1 MVPELTDC
9 TMAETDLH
17 LYETTRVIIGA
28 FYSVFNR
35 LGSGFL
41 ESVYHR
47 ALGNALERSG
57 RHVEREA
64 ALRVAFEG
72 RVVGE
77 FRADLIVDRQVLVE
91 VKAVEHI
98 VAAHEAQVINY
109 VRASGLP
116 VGLLLN
122 FGPRP
127 SYRRFVGPAA
137 MLRHNGFSQTDADLD
152 AGPGRHDALR
162 SSG

>member
-1 MVPELTDC
+1 
-9 TMAETDLH
+9 MAESDLH

-28 FYSVFNR
+28 FYYVFNQ

-47 ALGNALERSG
+47 ALGNALDRTG
-57 RHVEREA
+57 RRVEREV
-64 ALRVAFEG
+64 ALSVQFEG
-72 RVVGE
+72 LVVGE
-77 FRADLIVDRQVLVE
+77 FRADLVVDRQVLIE
-91 VKAVEHI
+91 VKAAEHI
-98 VAAHEAQVINY
+98 VVPHEAQVINDL
-109 VRASGLP
+109 RASGLP

-137 MLRHNGFSQTDADLD
+137 ARRRSDRRRGDDAPTE
-152 AGPGRHDALR
+152 GPARQDALR

>member
-1 MVPELTDC
+1 
-9 TMAETDLH
+9 MAETELH
-17 LYETTRVIIGA
+17 LYETTRVVIGA
-28 FYSVFNR
+28 FYHVFNR

-47 ALGNALERSG
+47 ALGNALQRSG
-57 RHVEREA
+57 RLVERET
-64 ALRVAFEG
+64 ALSVAFEG
-72 RVVGE
+72 QIVGE

-91 VKAVEHI
+91 VKAVECI
-98 VAAHEAQVINY
+98 VAPHEAQVINC

-127 SYRRFVGPAA
+127 SYRRFVGSAA
-137 MLRHNGFSQTDADLD
+137 QQASI
-152 AGPGRHDALR
+152 GPGQTREPVRERSRRQGALR
-162 SSG
+162 NSG

>member
-1 MVPELTDC
+1 
-9 TMAETDLH
+9 MAEKDLH
-17 LYETTRVIIGA
+17 LCQTTRVIIGA
-28 FYSVFNR
+28 FHYVFSR

-41 ESVYHR
+41 ESVHHR

-64 ALRVAFEG
+64 ALSVAFEG
-72 RVVGE
+72 QVVGE

-98 VAAHEAQVINY
+98 VAPHEAQVINY

-127 SYRRFVGPAA
+127 SHRRFVGPAA
-137 MLRHNGFSQTDADLD
+137 VLRCDGLRQANEAVDGKPQLQ
-152 AGPGRHDALR
+152 DALR

>member
-1 MVPELTDC
+1 
-9 TMAETDLH
+9 MAETDLH
-17 LYETTRVIIGA
+17 LYQTTRVIIGA
-28 FYSVFNR
+28 FYYVFNR

-41 ESVYHR
+41 ETVYHR

-57 RHVEREA
+57 RQVEREA
-64 ALRVAFEG
+64 ALSVVFEEQ
-72 RVVGE
+72 VVGE

-91 VKAVEHI
+91 VKAVEHL
-98 VAAHEAQVINY
+98 VASHEAQVVNY
-109 VRASGLP
+109 LRASGVP

-127 SYRRFVGPAA
+127 NYRRFVGPTA
-137 MLRHNGFSQTDADLD
+137 MRSRDGVGQVDALGGTPPRHA
-152 AGPGRHDALR
+152 ALR

>member
-1 MVPELTDC
+1 
-9 TMAETDLH
+9 MAETDLY
-17 LYETTRVIIGA
+17 LFQTTRVIIGA
-28 FYSVFNR
+28 FYYVFNR

-64 ALRVAFEG
+64 ALSVAFEG
-72 RVVGE
+72 QVVGE

-98 VAAHEAQVINY
+98 VAPHEAQVINY

-137 MLRHNGFSQTDADLD
+137 MLRRDGLSQADEAVD
-152 AGPGRHDALR
+152 GKPPDQDALR

>member
-1 MVPELTDC
+1 
-9 TMAETDLH
+9 MAEADLH
-17 LYETTRVIIGA
+17 LYQTTRVIIGA
-28 FYSVFNR
+28 FYYVFNR

-57 RHVEREA
+57 SHVEREA
-64 ALRVAFEG
+64 ALSVAFEG
-72 RVVGE
+72 QVVGE

-91 VKAVEHI
+91 VKAAEHI
-98 VAAHEAQVINY
+98 VAPHEAQIINY

-116 VGLLLN
+116 VGLLSN

-127 SYRRFVGPAA
+127 SYRRFVGPSA
-137 MLRHNGFSQTDADLD
+137 MRRSDGLRQATEAVKGV
-152 AGPGRHDALR
+152 PERHEAPL

>member
-1 MVPELTDC
+1 
-9 TMAETDLH
+9 MAETDLY
-17 LYETTRVIIGA
+17 LYQTTRVIIGA
-28 FYSVFNR
+28 FYYVFNR
-35 LGSGFL
+35 RGSGFL
-41 ESVYHR
+41 ESVYHT
-47 ALGNALERSG
+47 ALGNALARSG
-57 RHVEREA
+57 RLVEREA
-64 ALRVAFEG
+64 PLSVDFEG
-72 RVVGE
+72 QVVGE
-77 FRADLIVDRQVLVE
+77 FRADLIVDQQVLVE

-98 VAAHEAQVINY
+98 IAAHEAQVINY

-137 MLRHNGFSQTDADLD
+137 MPHRDGFRRVDAALVEASQ
-152 AGPGRHDALR
+152 RQDALR

>member
-1 MVPELTDC
+1 MVPEPTDC
-9 TMAETDLH
+9 TMAEKDLH
-17 LYETTRVIIGA
+17 LYQTTHVIIGA
-28 FYSVFNR
+28 FYYVFNR

-47 ALGNALERSG
+47 ALGHALERSG
-57 RHVEREA
+57 RNVEREA
-64 ALRVAFEG
+64 ALSVAFEG
-72 RVVGE
+72 QVVGE

-98 VAAHEAQVINY
+98 IAPHEAQVINY

-137 MLRHNGFSQTDADLD
+137 MLRCDGLGQANADQKSQLQ
-152 AGPGRHDALR
+152 GALR

>member
-1 MVPELTDC
+1 
-9 TMAETDLH
+9 MAETDLY
-17 LYETTRVIIGA
+17 LYQTTRVIIGA
-28 FYSVFNR
+28 FYYVFNR

-47 ALGNALERSG
+47 ALGFTLERSG

-64 ALRVAFEG
+64 ALSVAFEG
-72 RVVGE
+72 QVVGE
-77 FRADLIVDRQVLVE
+77 FRADLIVDQQVLVE

-122 FGPRP
+122 FGARP
-127 SYRRFVGPAA
+127 SYLRFVGPAA
-137 MLRHNGFSQTDADLD
+137 TRGSGGLRQANEAVDGMPKRQ
-152 AGPGRHDALR
+152 DALR

>member
-1 MVPELTDC
+1 
-9 TMAETDLH
+9 MAESDLH
-17 LYETTRVIIGA
+17 LYQTTRVIIGA
-28 FYSVFNR
+28 FYYVFNR

-57 RHVEREA
+57 RRVEREA
-64 ALRVAFEG
+64 ALSVVFEEQ
-72 RVVGE
+72 VVGE
-77 FRADLIVDRQVLVE
+77 FRADLIVDHRVLVE

-98 VAAHEAQVINY
+98 VAAHEAQIINY
-109 VRASGLP
+109 LRASGLP

-127 SYRRFVGPAA
+127 LYRRFVGPAA
-137 MLRHNGFSQTDADLD
+137 MLQDDGDSQDTVTVNAAL
-152 AGPGRHDALR
+152 RRQDALR